1 MTSKNCTENTLSEL
15 VSLIASAVD
24 VVQKVFAKTSLPEVP
39 SLDDTSHHPLDSP
52 ESYSM
57 EMVEAV
63 QTIEGAC
70 AQLCALVA
78 RPNQTM
84 LNRVFG
90 MFEPACI
97 RVVIDFKIADHL
109 LGKSEGLHVSELGM
123 LSGAEPQKIGRI
135 LRLLA
140 SRHCFREVDRDVFA
154 NNRLSM
160 ALVSG
165 DGISAYATVITDE
178 ANKSASML
186 TENLRD
192 PDWGHS
198 FSPAH
203 APFNSWSKYPGSIYS
218 WYEGIGTDIGVT
230 RGARFGQAI
239 KEWNASTETSMI
251 IDEYP
256 WVALREGATVC
267 DVGGGIGSISMRL
280 AESHTHLRIILQDLP
295 AQIQSA
301 KNDIW
306 PKLCPA
312 AIETGRVN
320 FEARDFLVESPV
332 EGCDV
337 YYLKHVL
344 HNWPDKECKMILTGV
359 KNAMTQRSRLLIHE
373 HLLQHANR
381 ENTLAPGLKA
391 APHPLLPNYGAGRIR
406 LYNLDLA
413 VMCLFNGQER
423 RLDQIV
429 ELCRESGLNVLRVW
443 DLGETSAVE
452 FCLE

>member
-1 MTSKNCTENTLSEL
+1 MMAKNFTENTLSEL
-15 VSLIASAVD
+15 VSLIAGAVD
-24 VVQKVFAKTSLPEVP
+24 VVQSVFAKTSLPEVP
-39 SLDDTSHHPLDSP
+39 SLNDTVHHPLDSP

-57 EMVEAV
+57 EMMEAV

-78 RPNQTM
+78 RPNHTM

-97 RVVIDFKIADHL
+97 RVVIDFKIADYL
-109 LGKSEGLHVSELGM
+109 LAKPEGLHVSELGT
-123 LSGAEPQKIGRI
+123 LSGAEPQKLGRI

-165 DGISAYATVITDE
+165 DGIAAYATVITDE

-198 FSPAH
+198 YSPAH

-218 WYEGIGTDIGVT
+218 WYEGIGTDIGVM
-230 RGARFGQAI
+230 RGARFGQAM
-239 KEWNASTETSMI
+239 KEWNATTETSMI
-251 IDEYP
+251 IHEYP
-256 WVALREGATVC
+256 WVALRDGATVC
-267 DVGGGIGSISMRL
+267 DVGGGIGSISMQL
-280 AESHTHLRIILQDLP
+280 AEAHPHLRVVLQDLP

-301 KNDIW
+301 KSDVW

-320 FEARDFLVESPV
+320 FKAMDFLIESPV
-332 EGCDV
+332 GGCDV

-344 HNWPDKECKMILTGV
+344 HNWADKESKTILTGV
-359 KNAMTQRSRLLIHE
+359 KNAMRQNSRLLIHE
-373 HLLQHANR
+373 HLLQHVNR
-381 ENTLAPGLKA
+381 ESTLAPGLEA
-391 APHPLLPNYGAGRIR
+391 APDPLLPNYGAGRIR
-406 LYNLDLA
+406 QYNLDLA
-413 VMCLFNGQER
+413 VMCLFNGQGR
-423 RLDQIV
+423 RLDQV
-429 ELCRESGLNVLRVW
+429 VKLGKESGLNFVRVW
-443 DLGETSAVE
+443 DIGETGIIE

>member
-1 MTSKNCTENTLSEL
+1 MAENCMETPLSEL
-15 VSLIASAVD
+15 VSLIAGAVD
-24 VVQKVFAKTSLPEVP
+24 VVQKVFANTSLPEVP
-39 SLDDTSHHPLDSP
+39 SLDDTSRHHLDSP
-52 ESYSM
+52 QGSYPM
-57 EMVEAV
+57 EMMEAV

-70 AQLCALVA
+70 TQLCALVA
-78 RPNQTM
+78 RPNHTM

-97 RVVIDFKIADHL
+97 RVVIDFKIADYL
-109 LGKSEGLHVSELGM
+109 LAKPEGLHVSELGA
-123 LSGAEPQKIGRI
+123 LSGAEPQKLGRV

-140 SRHCFREVDRDVFA
+140 SKHCFREVDRDVFT

-165 DGISAYATVITDE
+165 DGITAYASVITDE

-198 FSPAH
+198 YSAAH
-203 APFNSWSKYPGSIYS
+203 APFNSWSKYPGTMYS
-218 WYEGIGTDIGVT
+218 WYEGIGTDIGGMK
-230 RGARFGQAI
+230 GARFGQAI
-239 KEWNASTETSMI
+239 KEWNTTTETSTI
-251 IDEYP
+251 IDNYP

-267 DVGGGIGSISMRL
+267 DVGGGIGSISMQL
-280 AESHTHLRIILQDLP
+280 AEAHPHLRIVLQDLP

-306 PKLCPA
+306 PKLCPS

-320 FEARDFLVESPV
+320 FKAMDFLVESPV
-332 EGCDV
+332 ENCDV

-344 HNWPDKECKMILTGV
+344 HNWPDKECKMILTGI
-359 KNAMTQRSRLLIHE
+359 KNAMRQGGRLLIHE
-373 HLLQHANR
+373 HLLQHVDQ
-381 ENTLAPGLKA
+381 ENTLPPGLKV

-406 LYNLDLA
+406 QYNLDLA
-413 VMCLFNGQER
+413 MMCLFNSQER
-423 RLDQIV
+423 RSDQII
-429 ELCRESGLNVLRVW
+429 ELGRECGLNVLRVW
-443 DLGETSAVE
+443 DLGETGAVE
-452 FCLE
+452 FV

>member
-1 MTSKNCTENTLSEL
+1 MARNCMENTLSEL
-15 VSLIASAVD
+15 VSLIAGAVD
-24 VVQKVFAKTSLPEVP
+24 VVQSVFAKTSLPEVP
-39 SLDDTSHHPLDSP
+39 SLDDTAHHPLDSP

-57 EMVEAV
+57 EMMEAV

-70 AQLCALVA
+70 AQLCALIA
-78 RPNQTM
+78 RPNHTM

-97 RVVIDFKIADHL
+97 RVVIDFKIADYL
-109 LGKSEGLHVSELGM
+109 LAKPEGLHVSELGT
-123 LSGAEPQKIGRI
+123 LSGAEPQKLGRI

-165 DGISAYATVITDE
+165 DGIAAYATVITDE
-178 ANKSASML
+178 TNKSASML
-186 TENLRD
+186 TENLQD
-192 PDWGHS
+192 PEWGHS
-198 FSPAH
+198 YSPAH

-218 WYEGIGTDIGVT
+218 WYEGIGTDIGVM

-239 KEWNASTETSMI
+239 KEWDATTETSMI
-251 IDEYP
+251 VDKYP
-256 WVALREGATVC
+256 WVALRDGATVC
-267 DVGGGIGSISMRL
+267 DVGGGIGTISMQL
-280 AESHTHLRIILQDLP
+280 AEAHTHLRIVLQDLP
-295 AQIQSA
+295 AQTQSA
-301 KNDIW
+301 KTDVW

-312 AIETGRVN
+312 AIETGRVDFKAMN
-320 FEARDFLVESPV
+320 FLVESPV

-337 YYLKHVL
+337 YYVKHIL

-359 KNAMTQRSRLLIHE
+359 KNAMRRSSRLLIHE
-373 HLLQHANR
+373 HLLQHVNR
-381 ENTLAPGLKA
+381 ENTLAPGLKV

-406 LYNLDLA
+406 QYNLDLA
-413 VMCLFNGQER
+413 MMCLFNGQER

-429 ELCRESGLNVLRVW
+429 ELGRESGLSFLRVW
-443 DLGETSAVE
+443 DLGETGVVE